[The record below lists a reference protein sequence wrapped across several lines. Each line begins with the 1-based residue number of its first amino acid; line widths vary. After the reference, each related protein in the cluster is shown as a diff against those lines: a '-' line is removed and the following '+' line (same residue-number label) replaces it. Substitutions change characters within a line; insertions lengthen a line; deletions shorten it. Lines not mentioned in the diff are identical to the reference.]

1 MRTDP
6 LRLRSDLLLLL
17 TAAIWGFAF
26 VGQRLGMGHVGP
38 FAFNATRFLIGALVL
53 LPLMAVFRRSA
64 HPKTRTASTAA
75 PSTSEDA
82 DSATRH
88 PPPATRH
95 PSVLPGGLLVGA
107 LLFAA
112 ATLQQMG
119 IVFTTAGKAGFITSL
134 YVVIVPLLGLALGH
148 RIPRATWLGALLAA
162 VGLYFLTMRPGE
174 LRMAPG
180 DLLVLVGALLWAVH
194 MLLLGRLS
202 PGRDPVR
209 LAFVQFLACAAL
221 SGLAALLFET
231 TTAAGLRAALLPIL
245 YTGVLSVGVGYTLQV
260 AGQRH
265 APPADTAII
274 LSLEAVFAVLAG
286 RLLLGEQLT
295 VRALVGCGLMLAGIV
310 ISQVTSGEWQVA
322 EAASSDADG

>member
-6 LRLRSDLLLLL
+6 LRLRADLLLLL
-17 TAAIWGFAF
+17 TALIWGFAF
-26 VGQRLGMGHVGP
+26 VGQRTGMAHVGP
-38 FAFNATRFLIGALVL
+38 LAFNATRFAIGALVL
-53 LPLMAVFRRSA
+53 LPLILSSRRSA
-64 HPKTRTASTAA
+64 YPQMRPASAA
-75 PSTSEDA
+75 SPSASEAA

-88 PPPATRH
+88 SPPATR
-95 PSVLPGGLLVGA
+95 PLPRPPAPLLPAGLLVG
-107 LLFAA
+107 LFLFAA
-112 ATLQQMG
+112 ATLQQAG

-134 YVVIVPLLGLALGH
+134 YVVIVPLLGVALGQ

-209 LAFVQFLACAAL
+209 LAFVQFITCAAL

-286 RLLLGEQLT
+286 WLLLGEQLT
-295 VRALVGCGLMLAGIV
+295 ARALLGCGLMLAGIL
-310 ISQVTSGEWQVA
+310 ISQLM
-322 EAASSDADG
+322 SDE

>member
-134 YVVIVPLLGLALGH
+134 YVVIVPLLGVALGQ

-209 LAFVQFLACAAL
+209 LAFVQFITCAAL

-286 RLLLGEQLT
+286 WLLLGEQLT
-295 VRALVGCGLMLAGIV
+295 ARALLGCGLMLAGIL
-310 ISQVTSGEWQVA
+310 ISQLM
-322 EAASSDADG
+322 SDE